1 MVSKVSK
8 NKNEILIEIKN
19 IRSKKTKKINT
30 EVLAVGHGLI
40 PSTDITRLL
49 RANHIYNEIKGGW
62 IAKTDKFF
70 RSSIKGLY
78 ITGDGAGIS
87 GAEAAND
94 KGSLAGYAILY
105 DEKLI
110 NEEIFNFETNK
121 ILKKLTKYEVFAKTI
136 ADLNS
141 TPIELINDIGEN
153 TILCRCEDITK
164 KEILDAIDKGA
175 KNLNQIKTW
184 TRFGMGPCQ
193 GRTCHY
199 SISRIVAS
207 KLGCRPEDLGYL
219 TGRSPIRPVPLDKA
233 IGDYEYNQITKVD
246 SAPL

>member
-1 MVSKVSK
+1 MKLTWT
-8 NKNEILIEIKN
+8 IFL
-19 IRSKKTKKINT
+19 
-30 EVLAVGHGLI
+30 
-40 PSTDITRLL
+40 D
-49 RANHIYNEIKGGW
+49 
-62 IAKTDKFF
+62 
-70 RSSIKGLY
+70 
-78 ITGDGAGIS
+78 IS
-87 GAEAAND
+87 GSTWLD
-94 KGSLAGYAILY
+94 LRYL
-105 DEKLI
+105 
-110 NEEIFNFETNK
+110 
-121 ILKKLTKYEVFAKTI
+121 VI
-136 ADLNS
+136 AYQL
-141 TPIELINDIGEN
+141 
-153 TILCRCEDITK
+153 RCKDITK

-246 SAPL
+246 TAPL